1 MFLVNSLPIICAF
14 SYSICYGISFHGL
27 YLVRSLENI
36 NPIAQAGL
44 IAYVIHLPMSRI
56 SQRSRTVLGWSLNG
70 SAANF
75 NINASQGVRHL
86 VQLQI
91 L

>member
-1 MFLVNSLPIICAF
+1 MFLVNSLPIICAVSHTVF
-14 SYSICYGISFHGL
+14 ATVFLSMA
-27 YLVRSLENI
+27 LENI